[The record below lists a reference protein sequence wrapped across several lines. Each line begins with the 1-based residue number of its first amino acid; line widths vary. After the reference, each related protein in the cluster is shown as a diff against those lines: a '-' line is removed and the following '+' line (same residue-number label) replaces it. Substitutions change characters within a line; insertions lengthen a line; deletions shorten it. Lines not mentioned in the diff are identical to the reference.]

1 MIKLHQPLNTLRFFK
16 GFFIILLSFFMSCDL
31 KGPASFKMPTWYFD
45 LMFPLV
51 QQKYSLEGMVDNKQ
65 IFSTPD
71 SLGMQLMFEGSFP
84 DTSIGAD
91 ILEIDLDKSIKF
103 STQATSAPNF
113 SFALD
118 TSIKISY
125 PVAPGS
131 KLTNTNGDQFDVPP
145 TVDQTISLAS
155 WNAIAQA
162 TAPTLNVEIPISS
175 IPNDQLPDLVESVI
189 GYRIKTDAGASTSSF
204 TSKFTNN
211 GLPSNVTLADAR
223 LKTEIDSKDITLALH
238 QDDGCCGVVDKGNNV
253 SESTSLS
260 DSTIGSKLIIPVSFQ
275 ISDASEI

>member
-1 MIKLHQPLNTLRFFK
+1 MYKRQ
-16 GFFIILLSFFMSCDL
+16 
-31 KGPASFKMPTWYFD
+31 
-45 LMFPLV
+45 
-51 QQKYSLEGMVDNKQ
+51 LEGMVDNKQ

-113 SFALD
+113 SFSLD

-125 PVAPGS
+125 PVAPGG

-145 TVDQTISLAS
+145 SVDQTISLAS

-175 IPNDQLPDLVESVI
+175 IPNDQLPDLVESII

-275 ISDASEI
+275 ISDASGGSSEETLIDQTVAISLSLIHI